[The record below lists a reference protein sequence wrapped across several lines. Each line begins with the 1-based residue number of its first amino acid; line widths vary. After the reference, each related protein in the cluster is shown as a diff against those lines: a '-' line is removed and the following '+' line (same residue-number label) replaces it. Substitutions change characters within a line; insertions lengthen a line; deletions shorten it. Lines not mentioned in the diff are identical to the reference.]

1 MRLLLLAVL
10 LLAGAPAL
18 ADLQLKSGEHAG
30 FSRIVVYMDQPRDW
44 RLGRIGADY
53 GFVYGGSPTG
63 LQMAG
68 LFDLIPRDRV
78 ADVTHEAARNL
89 IRFRLNCDCH
99 ADAFDLRGGHVALD
113 FKDGPPGPRA
123 PFEAPV
129 TGSDGVPISPASPA
143 PDGFHLPAI
152 ATDTPVPAVSPPGD
166 AAPPAPDPVDLSTGR
181 EADRTDAPSRTAPL
195 LPPESLDPAS
205 ALTASLAQSLD
216 RQTALD
222 DMRNDL
228 VQQMARAMSQ
238 GLVEPVGPRA
248 PAVQPAPEVHAADT
262 AGEEQPT
269 PDAATGPTG
278 HPLSAATR
286 VDLDTRRQLPQGTT
300 GGICTEDDVVE
311 ALSARDTSDP
321 ASGIA
326 ALRGAL
332 VDARLIPSA
341 EGHRALAEYYVALG
355 LGAEALLVL
364 QAAGPALANGAPEL
378 AALARVLI
386 GARFPDTT
394 YPASQLDCPGPVA
407 VWAALARTSLP
418 DPLPPAARAA
428 ILAGFSAQTPMLRA
442 VMAPDLTDKFRG
454 IGDRD
459 AVESLTLALDR
470 AGGQHADPLTAALD
484 ALAADNWSRA
494 RSELATLARGTG
506 DAALRA
512 AMILAEEAAARDDP
526 LDAATRD
533 DLQAWA
539 FESGASDAG
548 LRLRAALAVVR
559 ALADDWPGA
568 EATFATSPQPPSV
581 VGTRTLRQLSG
592 IAAGQADPADFA
604 GFVYRNEAAL
614 FRALDAPTRRAV
626 ALRLGEL
633 GLTDAL
639 RRVLEGSDPALPPTA
654 SLLAAAALD
663 DGDAARALAF
673 LDAANI
679 ADAAEGRLRAL
690 WQLGAT
696 ADLGRILA
704 SAPDTDLS
712 AALLWRIGRVA
723 DLPETAPG
731 PYGQARALLAS
742 RPGAVAAP
750 DPDTVPSVAA
760 LTSLRDQIAARRAVH
775 EEVLALFPR
784 DDD

>member
-1 MRLLLLAVL
+1 MRLMLLAML
-10 LLAGAPAL
+10 LLAGEPAL

-44 RLGRIGADY
+44 RLGRIGEDY
-53 GFVYGGSPTG
+53 GFVYGGPPTG

-89 IRFRLNCDCH
+89 IRVRLNCDCH

-129 TGSDGVPISPASPA
+129 AGSDGIPISPAAPA
-143 PDGFHLPAI
+143 PDGPNPPA
-152 ATDTPVPAVSPPGD
+152 AVTDTR
-166 AAPPAPDPVDLSTGR
+166 APDPVDLSTDR
-181 EADRTDAPSRTAPL
+181 EADRTDTPSRTAPL
-195 LPPESLDPAS
+195 LPPESLGPAS

-216 RQTALD
+216 RQSALD

-238 GLVEPVGPRA
+238 GLVEPVGPRV
-248 PAVQPAPEVHAADT
+248 PAAQPVPEVHAADT
-262 AGEEQPT
+262 TGEDQPT
-269 PDAATGPTG
+269 PDAASVPTG
-278 HPLSAATR
+278 RPLSAATR

-300 GGICTEDDVVE
+300 GGICAEDEVVA
-311 ALSARDTSDP
+311 ALSTHGISDP

-332 VDARLIPSA
+332 VDARLMPSP
-341 EGHRALAEYYVALG
+341 EGHLALAEYYVALG

-364 QAAGPALANGAPEL
+364 EAAGPSLANGAPEL
-378 AALARVLI
+378 AALARVLT

-442 VMAPDLTDKFRG
+442 VMASDLTDKFRS
-454 IGDRD
+454 IGDPD

-470 AGGQHADPLTAALD
+470 AGGQHADPLAAALD

-494 RSELATLARGTG
+494 RSDLTTLARGTG

-526 LDAATRD
+526 LDAAIRE
-533 DLQAWA
+533 DLRARA
-539 FESGASDAG
+539 FESGTSDAG
-548 LRLRAALAVVR
+548 LRLRAALAVVL
-559 ALADDWPGA
+559 ALAGAWPDA

-581 VGTRTLRQLSG
+581 AGTRTLRQLAR
-592 IAAGQADPADFA
+592 IAAGRADTADFA
-604 GFVYRNEAAL
+604 RFVYRNEAAL
-614 FRALDAPTRRAV
+614 IRALDAPTRRAV
-626 ALRLGEL
+626 ALRLGQL

-639 RRVLEGSDPALPPTA
+639 RRSLEGADAGLPPTA

-663 DGDAARALAF
+663 DGDAAAALAI

-690 WQLGAT
+690 WELGAV

-704 SAPDTDLS
+704 NAPATDLS
-712 AALLWRIGRVA
+712 SALLWRIGRIE
-723 DLPETAPG
+723 DLPEAAPE

-742 RPGAVAAP
+742 RPGAVTVP
-750 DPDTVPSVAA
+750 DLDSAPSVAA
-760 LTSLRDQIAARRAVH
+760 LTTLRDQVAARRAVH

-784 DDD
+784 DDG